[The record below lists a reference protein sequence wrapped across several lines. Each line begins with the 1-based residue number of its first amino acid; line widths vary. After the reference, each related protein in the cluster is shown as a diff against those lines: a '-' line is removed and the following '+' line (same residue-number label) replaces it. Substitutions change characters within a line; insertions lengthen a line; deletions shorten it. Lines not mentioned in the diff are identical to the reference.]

1 MFLWPA
7 SWVNISHAGGRC
19 SRSISVPTSGN
30 TFLSPQHLE
39 SEKCKRNLE
48 STNLRWRKFPKRF
61 LYLGHSLDS
70 STRMGCSK
78 MVIPSYPSALWWCPV
93 ASSNS
98 SNSKLWHGEQGDL
111 EAMGLAVFPSRPYRP
126 DLGSTSLGN
135 NLLQMHWLQ
144 QEYPVSTMPISSTQL
159 WSSTWESNCGSYFH
173 SLFLRLLLFPC
184 WAWHNASGSEHV
196 SALASLCFCDR
207 PAESIFRMQ
216 VGGLPDQ
223 FQCPH
228 LETPF
233 CHLNILKV
241 RNAREIWRART
252 CDEEN
257 FRNVSSILDTVWI
270 HRRGWDAAK
279 WWSLHIPLHSDG
291 AQLPQAIPQTAS
303 SGMASRVIW
312 KRWVWLSFP
321 SRTWAAHHLETTCFR
336 CTDFSKNT
344 QYPQCQY
351 LLPTCGA
358 QPEKANVAHTFI
370 PYFLATLALW
380 RFHKM
385 ECSHLWHQPRQGHW
399 YCFFRSRWEQLTRE
413 TTSWA
418 EFLNIRLQQGEIPAE
433 YKETNCFVSSSENSN
448 FPHGELSYLES
459 LPADLGS
466 TSLGNNLLQMH
477 WLQQEYPVSTM
488 PISSTQLWSSTWES
502 KCSSYFHSLFF
513 SDTGAMALWQD
524 GMQSLVTSAKTG
536 ALILL
541 LSQQMGTT
549 DSRNH
554 QLGWISEH
562 KTSAGGNP
570 RRVQG
575 NKLLCQQFWKQQLP
589 AWRAELFGIFACRLG
604 KHITWK
610 QPASDA
616 LTSAR
621 IPSIHNANIFY
632 PLVELNQRKQLW
644 LILSFFIF

>member
-48 STNLRWRKFPKRF
+48 STNLRWRKFPKRC

-111 EAMGLAVFPSRPYRP
+111 EAMGLAVFPSR
-126 DLGSTSLGN
+126 
-135 NLLQMHWLQ
+135 
-144 QEYPVSTMPISSTQL
+144 
-159 WSSTWESNCGSYFH
+159 
-173 SLFLRLLLFPC
+173 
-184 WAWHNASGSEHV
+184 
-196 SALASLCFCDR
+196 
-207 PAESIFRMQ
+207 
-216 VGGLPDQ
+216 
-223 FQCPH
+223 
-228 LETPF
+228 
-233 CHLNILKV
+233 
-241 RNAREIWRART
+241 
-252 CDEEN
+252 
-257 FRNVSSILDTVWI
+257 
-270 HRRGWDAAK
+270 
-279 WWSLHIPLHSDG
+279 
-291 AQLPQAIPQTAS
+291 
-303 SGMASRVIW
+303 
-312 KRWVWLSFP
+312 
-321 SRTWAAHHLETTCFR
+321 TWAAHHLETTCFR
-336 CTDFSKNT
+336 CTDFNKNT

-351 LLPTCGA
+351 LLPNCGA

-448 FPHGELSYLES
+448 FPHGEQSYLES

-477 WLQQEYPVSTM
+477 WLQQEYSVSTM
-488 PISSTQLWSSTWES
+488 PISSTQLRSSTWES

-536 ALILL
+536 ALIPL

-621 IPSIHNANIFY
+621 IFSIHNANIFY
-632 PLVELNQRKQLW
+632 PIVELNQRKQLW